1 MKCRV
6 KQGLSQFFMATRSCF
21 PYILT
26 MQQSLTLDSALTSK
40 GQVTLPVELR
50 RALGLKAGDRII
62 YEPDGPRAYR
72 IRKADKI
79 DVAWSRSLESTL
91 SEWQGNADDDL

>member
-1 MKCRV
+1 MRH
-6 KQGLSQFFMATRSCF
+6 
-21 PYILT
+21 
-26 MQQSLTLDSALTSK
+26 SLTLDSALTSK

-50 RALGLKAGDRII
+50 RALGLKAGDRIV